1 MRFFRRVCENKRG
14 LPLVITKAKFQK
26 EDVLIEA
33 LPYIQQFEHKT
44 FVIKY
49 GGAVMQDEEL
59 KAMVAQDVTLL
70 RKIGI
75 NVVVV
80 HGGGKEITSFSDK
93 LNIKTKFINGQRYT
107 DEETRDVV
115 QMVLVGLINKDI
127 VRRINI
133 NGGRAVGVSGI
144 DAELVKVR
152 KYDNE
157 DLGFVGEVTDVNS
170 SFVKNLLKDGYL
182 PVIAPIG
189 VDENGTVYN
198 VNADI
203 AAGSI
208 AGAIDALKLVYMTD
222 IEGVKI
228 NGEFVSHLTQT
239 EVENYIK
246 RGIING
252 GMIPKVK
259 SALDALESGVQK
271 VHIIDGRIPHALL
284 LEIFTNDGIGTEIV
298 SK

>member
-1 MRFFRRVCENKRG
+1 MT
-14 LPLVITKAKFQK
+14 LPNYRK

-33 LPYIQQFEHKT
+33 LPYIQQFEHTT

-49 GGAVMQDEEL
+49 GGAAMQEEPL
-59 KAMVAQDVTLL
+59 KQMVAQDVTLL

-75 NVVVV
+75 DVVVV
-80 HGGGKEITSFSDK
+80 HGGGKEITSLADK
-93 LNIKTKFINGQRYT
+93 LNIKTKFVNGQRYT

-115 QMVLVGLINKDI
+115 QMVLAGSINKDI

-133 NGGRAVGVSGI
+133 HGGRAVGVSGI
-144 DAELVKVR
+144 DAGLVTVK
-152 KYDNE
+152 KYEGE
-157 DLGFVGEVTDVNS
+157 DLGLVGEVTNVND

-189 VDENGTVYN
+189 VDDTGTVYN

-203 AAGSI
+203 AAGNI
-208 AGAIDALKLVYMTD
+208 AGALNSVKLVYMTD

-228 NGEFVSHLTQT
+228 GDKLIPHLTKS
-239 EVENYIK
+239 EVEKYIAD
-246 RGIING
+246 GTISG
-252 GMIPKVK
+252 GMIPKVE
-259 SALDALESGVQK
+259 SALQALDSGVQK

-284 LEIFTNDGIGTEIV
+284 LEIFTKEGVGTEIV
-298 SK
+298 AE